1 MGAFHHMIICVT
13 DIERSRAA
21 YAWLMPEVGF
31 PKRMDYPPSTG
42 WEGDVHRFWIRPQ
55 DPRFVSDP
63 PFSKDRVGLCEIC
76 FQALLRAAVDALA
89 RVLPDHGFPILHPPK
104 EYPYGPG
111 YYAVFF
117 SDPDGIK
124 LEYAF
129 IGDAP

>member
-13 DIERSRAA
+13 DIERARAA

-31 PKRMDYPPSTG
+31 GKRMDYPPSTG
-42 WEGDVHRFWIRPQ
+42 WQAEVARFWIRPQ
-55 DPRFVSDP
+55 DPKFEGGP

-76 FQALLRAAVDALA
+76 FQAPSRAAVDALA
-89 RVLPDHGFPILHPPK
+89 RALPEHGFQILHEAK
-104 EYPYGPG
+104 EYPYAPG

-117 SDPDGIK
+117 TDPDGIK

-129 IGDAP
+129 IGDAQ